1 MTKQMINM
9 NRSVR
14 HIWTRLPRMRLLQ
27 RLVSLSLGVAL
38 GLAVVGGGGGARA
51 QTTPSTL
58 TPSAPSV
65 PSSTLSGRTPGGGG
79 PKNLVLVQNLG
90 DGRLKVD
97 GNVQLG
103 RIPGPV
109 AAPANVARA
118 YSSCTGCRTLAVALQ
133 VDLITV
139 DTRQAT
145 PENAAVAVNY
155 ACTDCD
161 TVALAFQYV
170 LTVDDPIQVPDS
182 ANQLMAQMRQELH
195 GMQGDPTL
203 TLSDAEVRVMAVL
216 AQFQDLVASL
226 NQQRDETTEPTSPDA
241 TPPTSPATSTNPV
254 SLFAV
259 ICQGEVDSVHQN

>member
-1 MTKQMINM
+1 M
-9 NRSVR
+9 NPSAR
-14 HIWTRLPRMRLLQ
+14 HIWTRLPRMGLLP
-27 RLVSLSLGVAL
+27 RLVWLSLGLAL
-38 GLAVVGGGGGARA
+38 GLAILGGGGGARA

-58 TPSAPSV
+58 TPAAPSV
-65 PSSTLSGRTPGGGG
+65 PSPAVSGQSAGGGG

-90 DGRLKVD
+90 DGRLKLD

-109 AAPANVARA
+109 AAPANVAQA
-118 YSSCTGCRTLAVALQ
+118 YSSCTGCQTLAVALQ
-133 VDLITV
+133 VDLISA

-145 PENAAVAVNY
+145 PENVAVAVNY

-170 LTVDDPIQVPDS
+170 LTVDDPTQVPDR

-203 TLSDAEVRVMAVL
+203 TLSDAEARVAAVV

-226 NQQRDETTEPTSPDA
+226 NQQQDETTEPTSPGA
-241 TPPTSPATSTNPV
+241 TPPTSPVTPTTP
-254 SLFAV
+254 
-259 ICQGEVDSVHQN
+259 G